1 MLVIGNFRALP
12 FPAPYPTNRTG
23 KISEKIKPAK
33 KTKSL
38 TKVSYK
44 IYDFRPFN
52 SLINNKRKLSGRRL
66 MNYRKLFQFSF
77 ILLCILFTRSLL
89 AAQSALPETIPPDK
103 IQAEEN
109 LIHHGDLIDVDIL
122 GSFDYDWRGR
132 LTPEGY
138 LDGINF
144 VAEPIFGLCRSEEE
158 IALTVARSY
167 EKLLREPKVVVK
179 IIDRS
184 NRAISILEGAVKKQ
198 QRFQIKRKVFLNE
211 LLIVSGG
218 LTELASGE
226 IRIFRP
232 QNLSCNSQ
240 TIAVENSALEN
251 GEKRERFVKTS
262 QASGSTA
269 INIKISELLGGN
281 SESNPQILSGDI
293 ITVLEADPIY
303 ITGGVN
309 SPKQI
314 SARSKITLS
323 RAIDS
328 AGGLAKGAMENSVTI
343 FRRSGSET
351 KIIEADLSKIK
362 AEQSEDIILQ
372 GYDIIDVG
380 EKGREKKKYPPVLQF
395 YKSSENKTSILPLRV
410 IE

>member
-1 MLVIGNFRALP
+1 M
-12 FPAPYPTNRTG
+12 
-23 KISEKIKPAK
+23 
-33 KTKSL
+33 
-38 TKVSYK
+38 
-44 IYDFRPFN
+44 
-52 SLINNKRKLSGRRL
+52 
-66 MNYRKLFQFSF
+66 MNYRKLSQFSF
-77 ILLCILFTRSLL
+77 ILLCILFTRSLP
-89 AAQSALPETIPPDK
+89 AAQSAVPETINTDK
-103 IQAEEN
+103 IQSEEN

-144 VAEPIFGLCRSEEE
+144 VEEPIFGLCRSEDE
-158 IALTVARSY
+158 IALAVARSY
-167 EKLLREPKVVVK
+167 EKLLREPKVAVK

-184 NRAISILEGAVKKQ
+184 NRAISILEGAVKKP

-211 LLIVSGG
+211 LLIVGGG

-232 QNLSCNSQ
+232 QNLSCNPQ
-240 TIAVENSALEN
+240 TVTVENTTLEN

-262 QASGSTA
+262 QANGSTA
-269 INIKISELLGGN
+269 INIKISELLSGK

-293 ITVLEADPIY
+293 ITVLEAEPIY

-314 SARSKITLS
+314 AARSKITLS

-328 AGGLAKGAMENSVTI
+328 AGGLTKGAMENSVTI
-343 FRRSGSET
+343 FRRIGSET
-351 KIIEADLSKIK
+351 KIIEADLSKAK

-380 EKGREKKKYPPVLQF
+380 EKGRTKKKYPPVLQF

>member
-66 MNYRKLFQFSF
+66 MNYRKLSQFSF

-89 AAQSALPETIPPDK
+89 
-103 IQAEEN
+103 
-109 LIHHGDLIDVDIL
+109 HHGDLIDVDIL